1 MIPAR
6 VPVRI
11 ATLSAQTAVQDRM
24 EIVQVAS
31 PMRLLALDP
40 ALVIIATIQVEPAVC
55 SVILFVLFVMDQAVL
70 LAQVVLL
77 ISIQSPAQTP
87 VSLLVLT
94 TPTITTLM
102 TLSVGSAILSVP
114 RVLER
119 ATLFALPA
127 HQASTQFKERQPPV

>member
-119 ATLFALPA
+119 ATLFAQPVL
-127 HQASTQFKERQPPV
+127 QASTQFKERQPPV